1 MVQDPSDPRSQ
12 FLDVDHPSGL
22 QDFLNVTIRFMIRNV
37 FLLLL
42 FSIIT
47 VGNVIIIIALAKDA
61 YSCKVIINCV
71 S

>member
-12 FLDVDHPSGL
+12 FLDLDHPSGL
-22 QDFLNVTIRFMIRNV
+22 QDFLNVTIRFSNV

-47 VGNVIIIIALAKDA
+47 VGNVIIIIALA
-61 YSCKVIINCV
+61 
-71 S
+71 

>member
-12 FLDVDHPSGL
+12 FADLGHPNGL
-22 QDFLNVTIRFMIRNV
+22 QDFLNVTMRFRNV

-47 VGNVIIIIALAKDA
+47 VGNVIIIIALA
-61 YSCKVIINCV
+61 
-71 S
+71 